1 MYVENYKEVFLTYS
15 KKNNYEIL
23 HADDREILE
32 EFVPFDDFMEEIRRI
47 PVENIHW
54 KKQYKWTRILEW
66 FAFGF
71 SIYIFLVLA
80 MAIYIKFISA
90 EYIFIL
96 ISYELWMSA
105 WTFLAIFLPLHMWV
119 KKNKMNPNKNKYVES

>member
-54 KKQYKWTRILEW
+54 KK
-66 FAFGF
+66 
-71 SIYIFLVLA
+71 
-80 MAIYIKFISA
+80 
-90 EYIFIL
+90 
-96 ISYELWMSA
+96 
-105 WTFLAIFLPLHMWV
+105 
-119 KKNKMNPNKNKYVES
+119 